1 MRVAVNLIDNV
12 FYDWIRVLK
21 MNVTTLKEIYW
32 YFDLIIKR
40 YYHKAN
46 AMDEDYITMQTAS
59 VVLTVPR
66 GPCDS
71 QI

>member
-1 MRVAVNLIDNV
+1 
-12 FYDWIRVLK
+12 

-46 AMDEDYITMQTAS
+46 AMDEDYINMQTAS